1 MSFKKNT
8 ITYAL
13 YADDELKIEGNA
25 YVISDYLG
33 IKPISVYSLYRRQK
47 EKIIPR
53 KYTNIK
59 IVRTDIFGDEER

>member
-13 YADDELKIEGNA
+13 YVDNELKIEGNA
-25 YVISDYLG
+25 YAISDYLG
-33 IKPISVYSLYRRQK
+33 IKPISVYGLYKRYK
-47 EKIIPR
+47 KKITPR
-53 KYTNIK
+53 KYKNIK